1 MLEQQ
6 VEHATMELVAVLR
19 ASETYQE
26 YQNQL
31 ERIKEQPELFEKVN
45 TFRMKNFRLQ
55 NAAVEGGIPAGHLSE
70 QMEELDREYEELTMI
85 PLADDFLKAETS
97 FCRMMQDMNMHII
110 RNLEF
115 Q

>member
-1 MLEQQ
+1 MLELQ
-6 VEHATMELVAVLR
+6 VEHAATELVAVLR
-19 ASETYQE
+19 ESETYQE

-31 ERIKEQPELFEKVN
+31 ERIKEQPELFERVN
-45 TFRMKNFRLQ
+45 AFRMKNFRLQ
-55 NAAVEGGIPAGHLSE
+55 NAEGEEGMSAGYLAE
-70 QMEELDREYEELTMI
+70 QMDELDREYEELTMI
-85 PLADDFLKAETS
+85 PLADDFLKAETA